1 MTSVHIVLLRAIGP
15 ITHAIM
21 SMSRWRSAVET
32 AGFGNVQTYLATG
45 NMMMT
50 GNGTAAEITKQMN
63 AVVRRLGLAEST
75 VAVVRSPAQ
84 LARLV
89 KANPFPDAAENRP
102 SQMGVY
108 FFAKARPDFGW
119 IADYDGPEQLH
130 VEGQHLIVD
139 YTHQISASPR
149 LPGLIEKRSGTCT
162 ARNWNTLRGL
172 AERGAA
178 LEKGS

>member
-21 SMSRWRSAVET
+21 SMGQWRSAVE
-32 AGFGNVQTYLATG
+32 AVGYGHVQTYLATG
-45 NMMMT
+45 NMVMT
-50 GNGTAAEITKQMN
+50 GQGSPAEVTERMN
-63 AVVRRLGLAEST
+63 AVVRGLGLAESS
-75 VAVVRSPAQ
+75 VAVVRSPSQ
-84 LARLV
+84 LVRLV
-89 KANPFPDAAENRP
+89 KANPFPDAAEHRP

-108 FFAKARPDFGW
+108 FFAKARPDFSW

-130 VEGQHLIVD
+130 VEGSHLIVD

-172 AERGAA
+172 AERGTA
-178 LEKGS
+178 LEKGN